1 MNQFYRQQPQPRKH
15 RIIRFALLIA
25 IGALSY
31 FLFQGIFPET
41 TPSAQPPAVVGD
53 EVNQEN
59 VFVIEKGEGVGVIAV
74 HLEER
79 EFISSAFWFKAYV
92 LMKGLQGKVL
102 AGTYILEKDWNLGK
116 IVNVLSTGPLSNE
129 RVVTFLEGWTA
140 KEMNEH
146 VKTEEITT
154 DESFITLVNNP
165 GEIIQKYEFLE
176 GVTQLEG
183 FLFPDTY
190 RIFKDAAVEDVIVRM
205 LDEFDS
211 RLTTEMRA
219 EIKNQNREVYDVVI
233 MASILERE
241 VRTLE
246 DRKKVTDLILR
257 RIDAGI
263 PLQMDS
269 TVNYVTGKDT
279 PAISLDD
286 TRLNSPYN
294 TYKYGGLP
302 PGPISNPSIESLTAA
317 IYPEDNPYWYFLN
330 AKDGTTIFSKDFEE
344 HKLNKSKYLR

>member
-1 MNQFYRQQPQPRKH
+1 MTEFYRQQQQPRKH
-15 RIIRFALLIA
+15 RIVRFGLLVV
-25 IGALSY
+25 IGALS
-31 FLFQGIFPET
+31 FILFRGIFPENVS
-41 TPSAQPPAVVGD
+41 TPPPD
-53 EVNQEN
+53 ISIEEVNQEN
-59 VFVIEKGEGVGVIAV
+59 IFIIEKGEGVGTIAV
-74 HLEER
+74 HLEEQG
-79 EFISSAFWFKAYV
+79 FIDSAFWFKTYV
-92 LMKGLQGKVL
+92 WMKGLQSKVL

-140 KEMNEH
+140 QEMDEYVQGQEIASDDSFLAV
-146 VKTEEITT
+146 VK
-154 DESFITLVNNP
+154 SP
-165 GEIIQKYEFLE
+165 GELIQEYGFLE

-190 RIFKDAAVEDVIVRM
+190 RVFKDATGEDIVRRM
-205 LDEFDS
+205 LDEFDI
-211 RLTTEMRA
+211 RFTQQMRDDV
-219 EIKNQNREVYDVVI
+219 KSQNRDIYDVVI

-246 DRKKVTDLILR
+246 DRKKVADLILR
-257 RIDAGI
+257 RMGAGI

-286 TRLNSPYN
+286 TRLDSPYN

-317 IYPEDNPYWYFLN
+317 IYPKDNPYWYFLN
-330 AKDGTTIFSKDFEE
+330 APDGETIFSKDFEE
-344 HKLNKSKYLR
+344 HKVNKSKYLR